1 MDQLD
6 ATEIRARVPN
16 AVDRIDALADV
27 DSTNDYL
34 KTRPLPAANH
44 WHLAV
49 ADTQTAGRGRGD
61 NAWLSPPGGGLWMST
76 VHTFSEVPARLSS
89 FTLVA
94 GVAVVDALGAF
105 GLRSVQ
111 LKWPNDL
118 VVDGCKLGGVLVEAL
133 NNGRSAVCGIGI
145 NIAVPNV
152 DELKFKKALR
162 PTDLTSVL
170 DEVPDRNR
178 LAGAIVS
185 RLIGAADRF
194 SREGFAPFADAWSQ
208 YDWLRGRE
216 VYVSGIK
223 PSVMGVANGIGENGE
238 LILRD
243 NETDFRVVA
252 GSVRLV
258 DSKAAR

>member
-6 ATEIRARVPN
+6 ATEIRARVPD
-16 AVDRIDALADV
+16 AVDRIDALAEV

-49 ADTQTAGRGRGD
+49 ADTQIAGRGRGN

-76 VHTFSEVPARLSS
+76 VHTFSEVPTRLSS

-118 VVDGCKLGGVLVEAL
+118 VADGCKLGGILVEAV
-133 NNGRSAVCGIGI
+133 NNGRSAICGIGI

-162 PTDLTSVL
+162 PTDLTSVH
-170 DEVPDRNR
+170 DGVPDRNR

-185 RLIGAADRF
+185 RLIDAADRY

-223 PSVMGVANGIGENGE
+223 PSLMGVANGIGENGE

-243 NETDFRVVA
+243 NDTDFRVVA

>member
-1 MDQLD
+1 MGQLD
-6 ATEIRARVPN
+6 ATEIRASVPD
-16 AVDRIDALADV
+16 AVDRIDALAEV

-34 KTRPLPAANH
+34 KTRPLPAANR

-61 NAWLSPPGGGLWMST
+61 NAWLSPPGGGLWMSAA
-76 VHTFSEVPARLSS
+76 HTFDQAPARLSS

-94 GVAVVDALGAF
+94 GVAVAEALGAF

-118 VVDGCKLGGVLVEAL
+118 VVDGCKLGGILVEAL

-145 NIAVPNV
+145 NVAVPDI

-170 DEVPDRNR
+170 DDVPDRNR

-185 RLIGAADRF
+185 RLIDAADRF
-194 SREGFAPFADAWSQ
+194 SREGFAPFARAWSQ

-216 VYVSGIK
+216 VFVSGVK

-243 NETDFRVVA
+243 DNVDFRVVA

>member
-6 ATEIRARVPN
+6 ATEIRARVPD
-16 AVDRIDALADV
+16 AVDRIDALTDV
-27 DSTNDYL
+27 DSTNDFL
-34 KTRPLPAANH
+34 KARPLPAANR

-61 NAWLSPPGGGLWMST
+61 NSWLSPPGGGLWMST

-94 GVAVVDALGAF
+94 GVAVAEALAAF

-118 VVDGCKLGGVLVEAL
+118 VVDGCKLGGILVEAL

-185 RLIGAADRF
+185 RLIDAADRF

>member
-185 RLIGAADRF
+185 RLIDAADRF